1 MPHEIAT
8 RRVLYEIAG
17 MQSIEPREFAFA
29 GVDGEPLEGRIYPPP
44 TRDNGRL
51 RQGYGAPGCVVIVEG
66 YPDPGFV
73 KHVGCRFM
81 DMQWS
86 ISMAQLIAASGMAAI
101 TYANRQPA
109 QDAVAIIDYLTTN
122 ASQLGIDGSRI
133 ALWATSGHG
142 PVAISVLNRASCAV
156 LSNPMTEALSLTA
169 EVPLFV
175 IRSGKDE
182 TPGLNAA
189 LDRFIALALSQN
201 QPMTVVNHAAAPHSF
216 ELVHDSATTR
226 MVVRQ
231 ALAFVHDQLHT
242 SGG

>member
-8 RRVLYEIAG
+8 RRVLYEIPG
-17 MQSIEPREFAFA
+17 MNAIEPREFECP
-29 GVDGEPLEGRIYPPP
+29 GSDGQPLAGRIYLPAAADP
-44 TRDNGRL
+44 L
-51 RQGYGAPGCVVIVEG
+51 AAVVVIVEG
-66 YPDPGFV
+66 FPDPGFV

-109 QDAVAIIDYLTTN
+109 ADAIAVIEHVTQKL
-122 ASQLGIDGSRI
+122 GSRI

-142 PVAISVLNRASCAV
+142 PVAISVLDRVSCGV
-156 LSNPMTEALSLTA
+156 LSNPITEGVTA
-169 EVPLFV
+169 IPAGVPMFV

-182 TPGLNAA
+182 TPGLNTA
-189 LDRFIALALSQN
+189 LDRFTALAMSQN
-201 QPMTVVNHAAAPHSF
+201 QPMTLVNHPEAPHSF
-216 ELVHDSATTR
+216 ELYDNSEAAR
-226 MVVRQ
+226 LILRQ
-231 ALAFVHDQLHT
+231 ALEFLRTQLHT

>member
-8 RRVLYEIAG
+8 RRVLYEIPG
-17 MQSIEPREFAFA
+17 MNAIEPREFEFP
-29 GVDGEPLEGRIYPPP
+29 GSDGQPLAGRIYLPPSSLSA
-44 TRDNGRL
+44 DSL
-51 RQGYGAPGCVVIVEG
+51 AAVVVIVEG

-109 QDAVAIIDYLTTN
+109 ADANAVIDHVTAKL
-122 ASQLGIDGSRI
+122 GSRI

-142 PVAISVLNRASCAV
+142 PVAISVLDRVSCGV
-156 LSNPMTEALSLTA
+156 LSNPITDGVTALPA
-169 EVPLFV
+169 GVPMFV

-182 TPGLNAA
+182 TPGLNTA
-189 LDRFIALALSQN
+189 LDRFIALAMSQN
-201 QPMTVVNHAAAPHSF
+201 QPMTLVNHADAPHSF
-216 ELVHDSATTR
+216 ELYDDGPAAR
-226 MVVRQ
+226 FILRQ
-231 ALAFVHDQLHT
+231 ALEFLQSQLRT
-242 SGG
+242 TVG